1 MRKILLFSFIIS
13 CAFTNAQLIDTIR
26 FHKDYDR
33 LVDSVNCIYVKT
45 YCEHYI
51 KSGESQSKQ
60 NDSISYVKYIKPRL
74 DKEVLSYDTLRLLL
88 TSKGWTATAN
98 NILDPLIAKKQQLK
112 NMDNLLSISNI
123 QGANKEEIRSVLFP
137 LEVKLR
143 KGIIE
148 KYSLKSNNL
157 DMMSLII
164 AIVALAMSLIACGLL
179 VFNILKK
186 NKSHK
191 TSYREEV
198 NDSPIN
204 TLIERTGKLERQVN
218 RLNGVDIAVKELV
231 RDVEALKKNNNKST
245 DKKETFQEKQPV
257 IPTQNAQ
264 QQFGNYILLKSIS
277 AGYLKENDG
286 ASAMF
291 RAFNINGQE
300 AQFEFYGDVD
310 YAIENQDSIFTE
322 EICNCSGPK
331 YNAKK
336 VESIKPG
343 KIQLEGNGKWK
354 VIVKTEVK
362 FS

>member
-13 CAFTNAQLIDTIR
+13 CAFVNAQLIDTIR
-26 FHKDYDR
+26 FHKDYNR

-45 YCEHYI
+45 YCEYYI
-51 KSGESQSKQ
+51 TYGEFQSKQ

-74 DKEVLSYDTLRLLL
+74 DKDILSYDTLRLLL
-88 TSKGWTATAN
+88 ISNGWNGTAN
-98 NILDPLIAKKQQLK
+98 NILEPLNSNKNNQSRRIEDLLFLGRVNEENAK
-112 NMDNLLSISNI
+112 I
-123 QGANKEEIRSVLFP
+123 LFP
-137 LEVKLR
+137 KQGELR
-143 KGIIE
+143 KEIIN

-157 DMMSLII
+157 DMVSLII

-191 TSYREEV
+191 TSSREEV
-198 NDSPIN
+198 NDISRIN
-204 TLIERTGKLERQVN
+204 TLIERVRKNEQQINLLIGL
-218 RLNGVDIAVKELV
+218 DIAVKELV
-231 RDVEALKKNNNKST
+231 RDVEALKKNNNKNI
-245 DKKETFQEKQPV
+245 DKKETFQEKQPA

-291 RAFNINGQE
+291 RAYNINGQE
-300 AQFEFYGDVD
+300 AQFEFFGDVD

>member
-74 DKEVLSYDTLRLLL
+74 DKEVLSYDTLGLLL
-88 TSKGWTATAN
+88 TSNGWTATAN
-98 NILDPLIAKKQQLK
+98 NILEPLNSNKNNQSRRIEDLLFLGRVNEENAK
-112 NMDNLLSISNI
+112 I
-123 QGANKEEIRSVLFP
+123 LFP
-137 LEVKLR
+137 KQEELR
-143 KGIIE
+143 KEIIN

-157 DMMSLII
+157 DMVSLII

-191 TSYREEV
+191 TSSREEV
-198 NDSPIN
+198 NDISRIN
-204 TLIERTGKLERQVN
+204 TLIERARKNEQQINLLIGL
-218 RLNGVDIAVKELV
+218 DIAVKELV

-291 RAFNINGQE
+291 RAYNINGQE

-354 VIVKTEVK
+354 VVLKTEVK

>member
-13 CAFTNAQLIDTIR
+13 CAFVNAQLIDTIR
-26 FHKDYDR
+26 FHKDYNR

-45 YCEHYI
+45 YCEYYI
-51 KSGESQSKQ
+51 KYGESQSKQ

-88 TSKGWTATAN
+88 TSNGWTETAN
-98 NILDPLIAKKQQLK
+98 NILDSLNLNKNNQSRGIEDLLFLGRISEENAKILLHIQEELK
-112 NMDNLLSISNI
+112 
-123 QGANKEEIRSVLFP
+123 KEITN
-137 LEVKLR
+137 
-143 KGIIE
+143 
-148 KYSLKSNNL
+148 KYSLKSNKT

-164 AIVALAMSLIACGLL
+164 AIVALAIALIALGLL

-186 NKSHK
+186 HKGHK

-198 NDSPIN
+198 NDISRIN
-204 TLIERTGKLERQVN
+204 TLIERTRKIEQQINLLIGL
-218 RLNGVDIAVKELV
+218 DIAVKELV
-231 RDVEALKKNNNKST
+231 RDVEALKKNNNKNI
-245 DKKETFQEKQPV
+245 DKKETFQEKQPA

-343 KIQLEGNGKWK
+343 KIQFEGNGKWK
-354 VIVKTEVK
+354 VVLKTEVK

>member
-13 CAFTNAQLIDTIR
+13 CALTNAQLIDTIR
-26 FHKDYDR
+26 FHKDYNR

-51 KSGESQSKQ
+51 KYGEFQSKQ

-74 DKEVLSYDTLRLLL
+74 DKDVLSYDTLRLLL
-88 TSKGWTATAN
+88 ISNGWNGTAN
-98 NILDPLIAKKQQLK
+98 NILEPLNSNK
-112 NMDNLLSISNI
+112 NNQSRRIEDLLFLGRVN
-123 QGANKEEIRSVLFP
+123 EENVKILFP
-137 LEVKLR
+137 KQEELR
-143 KGIIE
+143 KEIIN

-157 DMMSLII
+157 DMVSLII

-186 NKSHK
+186 NKNHK
-191 TSYREEV
+191 TSSREEV
-198 NDSPIN
+198 NDISRIN
-204 TLIERTGKLERQVN
+204 TLIERTRKNEQQINLLIGL
-218 RLNGVDIAVKELV
+218 DIAVKELV
-231 RDVEALKKNNNKST
+231 RDVEVLKKNNNKNT
-245 DKKETFQEKQPV
+245 DKIETFQEKQPV

-277 AGYLKENDG
+277 AGYLKENEG

-300 AQFEFYGDVD
+300 AQFEFYGDVN
-310 YAIENQDSIFTE
+310 YAIVNQDSIFTE

-343 KIQLEGNGKWK
+343 KIQFEGNGKWK

>member
-74 DKEVLSYDTLRLLL
+74 DKEVLSYDTLKLLL
-88 TSKGWTATAN
+88 TSYGWTATAN

-123 QGANKEEIRSVLFP
+123 QGDNKEKIQSVLFP
-137 LEVKLR
+137 FEVKLR

-186 NKSHK
+186 NKNHK
-191 TSYREEV
+191 TSYREGV
-198 NDSPIN
+198 NDGPIN
-204 TLIERTGKLERQVN
+204 TLIERTGKLERQIN

-245 DKKETFQEKQPV
+245 DKKETFQEKQLV

-291 RAFNINGQE
+291 RAYNINGQE

-354 VIVKTEVK
+354 VVLKTEVK